1 MKLIATNVRAAAPC
15 NMSIM
20 TTSGNIKAAA
30 ERIVIVLAGIMI
42 TESLIVEIVVN
53 EMMASVVMLV
63 EIVDHRDGG
72 VRNRGDGDFGPRE
85 SRWRKR

>member
-1 MKLIATNVRAAAPC
+1 
-15 NMSIM
+15 MSIM

-30 ERIVIVLAGIMI
+30 ERIVIVLPGIMM
-42 TESLIVEIVVN
+42 TESLRMHAEIVVN

-63 EIVDHRDGG
+63 EIVDYRDGG

>member
-1 MKLIATNVRAAAPC
+1 M
-15 NMSIM
+15 
-20 TTSGNIKAAA
+20 
-30 ERIVIVLAGIMI
+30 IVLAGIMM
-42 TESLIVEIVVN
+42 TESLRMHAEIVVN